1 MSRINNPHSARN
13 KGFTLLE
20 VLVAIGVFAM
30 LSLSA
35 YQVLNGVQRSNVQSQ
50 EHNQRISEIQRAMII
65 MGNDFSQIVAR
76 QTRSNDEE
84 PSKKLVES
92 GEYLLD
98 SSSQGIL
105 FVRDGWQNPEAMFP
119 RGDVTKVGYRIVD
132 DNLERVWFRY
142 PDNTAGTEPLVKVI
156 LPNVTEMKLEFY
168 TDKRWIKNW
177 DSEGKL
183 PEGIKVTLKLKD
195 FGDIDRVFVLPKAEL
210 ENEQNKAES

>member
-1 MSRINNPHSARN
+1 MSRINNLHSARN

-105 FVRDGWQNPEAMFP
+105 FARDGWQNPEAMFP

-195 FGDIDRVFVLPKAEL
+195 FGYIDRVFVLPKAEL

>member
-1 MSRINNPHSARN
+1 MSRINNLHSARN

-92 GEYLLD
+92 GEYLFD

-119 RGDVTKVGYRIVD
+119 RSDVTKVGYRIVD